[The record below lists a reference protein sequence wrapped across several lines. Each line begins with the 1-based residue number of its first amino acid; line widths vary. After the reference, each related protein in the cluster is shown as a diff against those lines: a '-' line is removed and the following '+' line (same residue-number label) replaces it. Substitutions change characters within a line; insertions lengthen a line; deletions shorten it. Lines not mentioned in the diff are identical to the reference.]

1 MFLGSTGKCYPRNLN
16 PPRQHPTSS
25 LPLPAPLAATVCV
38 LGALIILGS
47 TLWVGR
53 ENVRT
58 GRDDFLSF
66 YAGARL
72 TGSARM
78 YDPDAIARLQ
88 IQVAGAAGPR
98 LMYIRPPC
106 FALFLWPLAQ
116 LPYGLAHGVW
126 LALRLA
132 AAIAFVF
139 LWPYSNRTTAAMVC
153 CWSVPLAAGLA
164 NAQDAPFLLL
174 WLALAERL
182 QQSGK
187 PIHAGAVLCLCL
199 AKFHLFLLLPLLF
212 VMHRRWRVVSGFVA
226 GCGLLGV
233 LSFLAAGWDW
243 PARYRQ
249 VLSLTQIVPLPWMMP
264 NIHGLL
270 PAGPIEWCATLAV
283 VLATVFVVSR
293 FGYRMGLAAALT
305 GSLLVSYHAYVQDA
319 VILIPAILI
328 VLEDARGLA
337 VRYTALALATP
348 IPWVLLLA
356 RRA

>member
-1 MFLGSTGKCYPRNLN
+1 
-16 PPRQHPTSS
+16 
-25 LPLPAPLAATVCV
+25 
-38 LGALIILGS
+38 
-47 TLWVGR
+47 
-53 ENVRT
+53 VRT

-66 YAGARL
+66 YAGARFA
-72 TGSARM
+72 GSARL
-78 YDPDAIARLQ
+78 YDPVAIARLQ
-88 IQVAGAAGPR
+88 LQVAGETGPK

-116 LPYGLAHGVW
+116 LPYGLAHAVW
-126 LALRLA
+126 FALRFA
-132 AAIAFVF
+132 AAVAFIF
-139 LWPYSNRTTAAMVC
+139 LWPYSSRNTAAMVC
-153 CWSVPLAAGLA
+153 CWSLPLAAGLA
-164 NAQDAPFLLL
+164 NGQDAPFLLL

-182 QQSGK
+182 QLSGK

-212 VMHRRWRVVSGFVA
+212 LMHRRWRVLVGFAA

-233 LSFLAAGWDW
+233 ESFLAAGWDW
-243 PARYRQ
+243 PLRYRQ
-249 VLSLTQIVPLPWMMP
+249 VLALNQIVPAPWNMP
-264 NIHGLL
+264 NLHGLL

-283 VLATVFVVSR
+283 VLATAFVVSR

-328 VLEDARGLA
+328 VLEEARGLA
-337 VRYTALALATP
+337 LRYSALALSTP
-348 IPWVLLLA
+348 IPWILLLA

>member
-1 MFLGSTGKCYPRNLN
+1 LN
-16 PPRQHPTSS
+16 PPPHPNSNLS
-25 LPLPAPLAATVCV
+25 LPASLAATVCIV
-38 LGALIILGS
+38 GALLVLGS

-53 ENVRT
+53 EKVRT
-58 GRDDFLSF
+58 GRDDFLSL

-72 TGSARM
+72 VGSARM
-78 YDPDAIARLQ
+78 YDPVAIARTQ
-88 IQVAGAAGPR
+88 IQVAGVTGPS
-98 LMYIRPPC
+98 LAYTRPPC

-116 LPYGLAHGVW
+116 LPYRLAHGVW
-126 LALRLA
+126 FALRFVA
-132 AAIAFVF
+132 AVAFIF
-139 LWPYSNRTTAAMVC
+139 LWPYSHRTTAAMLC
-153 CWSVPLAAGLA
+153 CWSLPLAASLA
-164 NAQDAPFLLL
+164 NMQDGPFLLL
-174 WLALAERL
+174 WLALSERL

-212 VMHRRWRVVSGFVA
+212 LIHRRWRVVGGFVA

-243 PARYRQ
+243 PVRYRQ
-249 VLSLTQIVPLPWMMP
+249 VLSLTQITPSPWMMP

-270 PAGPIEWCATLAV
+270 PAGPIEWCATIAV
-283 VLATVFVVSR
+283 VLATIVAVSR
-293 FGYRMGLAAALT
+293 FGYQMGLAAALT

-328 VLEDARGLA
+328 VFEHARGLA
-337 VRYTALALATP
+337 LRHAAFVLSTP
-348 IPWVLLLA
+348 IPWILLLA